1 MKMPKN
7 TVKHEGRSLRNIAS
21 ATMRESTVY
30 DYRPLESHSK
40 PKRNV
45 VYNACER
52 CRSRK
57 VKCSGSSPCLNCLE
71 HDEDCTYPG
80 RAHERMMQDLQ
91 NAERSLEDARKELL
105 DSQNDNSQLRTQM
118 AKMRRD
124 LIASQLEI
132 STLHQQLKNG
142 TAIRSRYSP
151 AESLHSMSI
160 GQAPSSEED
169 FTIYTNSGSNS
180 PTAFA
185 TSLSYTNWNVGASSD
200 GSMQDHQMNGM
211 QASNAIDPW
220 LWQVQLNAMSSGMP
234 MAAGAMSALQFDMP
248 NERRYG
254 MFPHI

>member
-1 MKMPKN
+1 M
-7 TVKHEGRSLRNIAS
+7 G
-21 ATMRESTVY
+21 
-30 DYRPLESHSK
+30 
-40 PKRNV
+40 
-45 VYNACER
+45 
-52 CRSRK
+52 
-57 VKCSGSSPCLNCLE
+57 
-71 HDEDCTYPG
+71 
-80 RAHERMMQDLQ
+80 
-91 NAERSLEDARKELL
+91 
-105 DSQNDNSQLRTQM
+105 
-118 AKMRRD
+118 KMRRD

>member
-1 MKMPKN
+1 MG

-91 NAERSLEDARKELL
+91 NAERSLED
-105 DSQNDNSQLRTQM
+105 
-118 AKMRRD
+118 
-124 LIASQLEI
+124 
-132 STLHQQLKNG
+132 
-142 TAIRSRYSP
+142 
-151 AESLHSMSI
+151 
-160 GQAPSSEED
+160 